1 MRLVSVSGLVLVV
14 AAAFGSGCG
23 GGGESTVA
31 AGGLP
36 QGSEQSHVAPAEF
49 TVAIDNPYWPA
60 RPGNRWIYRE
70 IEAGGTVKRD
80 VVTVTGRTKMI
91 ADGVEARVVHDVAT
105 EHGRPAE
112 VTDDWYAQDSAG
124 NVWYLGE
131 QTTEYENGRAVSS
144 EGSWEA
150 GVDGAQPGVIMPAR
164 PRTGQA
170 YRQEF
175 YAGEAED
182 SARVLSTEEQV
193 QVPFGHF
200 GSAVLT
206 KETSP
211 LEPRVVEYKLYAPNV
226 GEAMAMDVSGESDR
240 EELISFTRR

>member
-1 MRLVSVSGLVLVV
+1 MRLALFSGLVLLV
-14 AAAFGSGCG
+14 AAALGCGGG

-31 AGGLP
+31 GGGLP
-36 QGSEQSHVAPAEF
+36 QGSEPSDLVPAEF
-49 TVAIDNPYWPA
+49 TVAIDNPYWPIP
-60 RPGNRWIYRE
+60 PGTRWVYRE

-80 VVTVTGRTKMI
+80 VVTVTDRTKMV

-105 EHGRPAE
+105 VHGRPAE

-124 NVWYLGE
+124 NVWYMGE
-131 QTTEYENGRAVSS
+131 QTTEYENGKAVSS

-182 SARVLSTEEQV
+182 SAQVLSTEEQV

-200 GSAVLT
+200 GKALLT

-240 EELISFTRR
+240 EELISLTRR

>member
-1 MRLVSVSGLVLVV
+1 VRALLVFGLLLLV
-14 AAAFGSGCG
+14 AAALGCG
-23 GGGESTVA
+23 GGGNGESTVA
-31 AGGLP
+31 GGGLP
-36 QGSEQSHVAPAEF
+36 QGSEPSDLAPAEF
-49 TVAIDNPYWPA
+49 TVAIDNPYMPL
-60 RPGNRWIYRE
+60 RPGTRWVYRE
-70 IEAGGTVKRD
+70 VEAGGTVKRD
-80 VVTVTGRTKMI
+80 VVTVSDRTKMI

-112 VTDDWYAQDSAG
+112 VTDDWYAQDPAG

-131 QTTEYENGRAVSS
+131 RTAEYENGRVAST

-182 SARVLSTEEQV
+182 SAEVLSTEEQV
-193 QVPFGHF
+193 EVPFGHF
-200 GSAVLT
+200 ANAVLT

-240 EELISFTRR
+240 EELISFSRR

>member
-1 MRLVSVSGLVLVV
+1 MRLVLLSGLVLL
-14 AAAFGSGCG
+14 AAAPLGCG
-23 GGGESTVA
+23 GGGESTA
-31 AGGLP
+31 GGGGLP
-36 QGSEQSHVAPAEF
+36 QGSEPSDVAPAEF
-49 TVAIDNPYWPA
+49 TVAIDNPYLPM
-60 RPGNRWIYRE
+60 RPGTRWVYRE

-80 VVTVTGRTKMI
+80 VVTVTDRTKMI
-91 ADGVEARVVHDVAT
+91 ADGVEARVVHDVAS

-164 PRTGQA
+164 PRTGEA

-182 SARVLSTEEQV
+182 SARILSTEEQV

-200 GSAVLT
+200 GNALLT

-240 EELISFTRR
+240 EELISLTRR